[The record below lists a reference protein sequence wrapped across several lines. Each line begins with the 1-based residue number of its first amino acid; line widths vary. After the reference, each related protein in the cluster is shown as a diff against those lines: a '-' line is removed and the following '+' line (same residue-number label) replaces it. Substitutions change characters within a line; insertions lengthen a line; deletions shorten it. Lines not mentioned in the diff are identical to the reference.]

1 MRQNMEIKEL
11 HNYTQKEYENLRQLM
26 SELSDRLVM
35 TQMDLMS
42 VLRAPDSHLYV
53 MTDDGKIIGC
63 ATLCVF
69 YSPSGTKASIED
81 VVVASAY
88 RGRRLGRQLV
98 EHLLKEAK
106 EFAPIEIQLT
116 SKPVRFVANKLYQS
130 LGFERKETNC
140 YRMSVLF

>member
-1 MRQNMEIKEL
+1 MEIREL

-26 SELSDRLVM
+26 NELSERLDL
-35 TQMDLMS
+35 TQLDLMW
-42 VLRAPDSHLYV
+42 VLKAPNSHLYV

-69 YSPSGTKASIED
+69 YSPSGAKASIED
-81 VVVASAY
+81 VVVSSVY

-98 EHLLKEAK
+98 EHLLEEAK
-106 EFAPIEIQLT
+106 EFAPMEIQLT
-116 SKPVRFVANKLYQS
+116 SKPARVAANGLYQS

-140 YRMSVLF
+140 YRMSVLS

>member
-1 MRQNMEIKEL
+1 MVIREL
-11 HNYTQKEYENLRQLM
+11 HNYTQEEYENLRQLM
-26 SELSDRLVM
+26 SELSDRLDL
-35 TQMDLMS
+35 TQIDLMK
-42 VLRAPDSHLYV
+42 VVKDPNSHLYV

-81 VVVASAY
+81 VVLASAY
-88 RGRRLGRQLV
+88 RGRRLGWQLV
-98 EHLLKEAK
+98 EHLLEEAK

-116 SKPVRFVANKLYQS
+116 SKPVRVVANQLYQS

-140 YRMSVLF
+140 YRMKILS

>member
-1 MRQNMEIKEL
+1 MEIREL
-11 HNYTQKEYENLRQLM
+11 HNYTQGEYENLRQLM
-26 SELSDRLVM
+26 NELSERVKL
-35 TQMDLMS
+35 TQIGLMM
-42 VLRAPDSHLYV
+42 VVKDPNSHLYV

-63 ATLCVF
+63 ATLCIF

-88 RGRRLGRQLV
+88 RERHLGRQLV
-98 EHLLKEAK
+98 EHILEEAK

-116 SKPVRFVANKLYQS
+116 SKPVRVVANGLYQS
-130 LGFERKETNC
+130 LGFEKKETNC

>member
-1 MRQNMEIKEL
+1 MEIREL
-11 HNYTQKEYENLRQLM
+11 HNFTQEGYENMRQLI
-26 SELSDRLVM
+26 SELSDRLVL
-35 TQMDLMS
+35 TQIELMM
-42 VLRAPDSHLYV
+42 VLKAPDSHLYV

-69 YSPSGTKASIED
+69 YSPSGAKASIED

-88 RGRRLGRQLV
+88 RGHHLGRQLV
-98 EHLLKEAK
+98 EYLLKETK

-116 SKPVRFVANKLYQS
+116 SKPLRVVANQLYQS

-140 YRMSVLF
+140 YRMKIHS